1 MVNVIKGG
9 GRAPPPSSAWANFTF
24 MMECTPGSSV
34 CYSVYSVDVPV
45 GLPPVRVVLVDD
57 MEDVPALEGDAQ
69 LVAGDVEVVIR
80 HVGEVCAVVVH
91 GLALLLLYFVLHT
104 SKNR

>member
-1 MVNVIKGG
+1 M
-9 GRAPPPSSAWANFTF
+9 RAFLVDGLPVGLPPVRVVLFD
-24 MMECTPGSSV
+24 GI
-34 CYSVYSVDVPV
+34 PV

-69 LVAGDVEVVIR
+69 LMAGDVEVVIR

-91 GLALLLLYFVLHT
+91 RLALLLFYFILDQ
-104 SKNR
+104 SYLIM